1 MIVNVVLTDEEKKTI
16 NDTINIIMEYRKHS
30 TETGPAYMET
40 LTLVNSIT
48 EWLNERL

>member
-1 MIVNVVLTDEEKKTI
+1 MIVKVTLTDDEKKTI
-16 NDTINIIMEYRKHS
+16 NDTINIIMEYRKYS

-40 LTLVNSIT
+40 LSLVNNIT